1 MGLHIISGPPAA
13 GKTTFL
19 NNNAKPGDIRI
30 DLDHITNLITG
41 QDLDNHTHHPAAF
54 AIAKAARRAAI
65 DTALQHVD
73 SHEVWIIDSHPG
85 GAQLARYQQAGAQMH
100 ILAPPK
106 DVVMKRIKASNR
118 PSEMLKV
125 AANWYTQQQSDI
137 PRRNTTDRGYGW
149 KQQKTRELLMAAH
162 RDGSPCWWCG
172 LPMYRRKDKNWD
184 GMALAAD
191 HSNPGGAQRGE
202 RPDRLLHGRCNS
214 QAKDHS
220 NDDRRP
226 ALTGRHPSEPLA
238 SREEV
243 ETVRS
248 RFNFGPL
255 NAKR

>member
-41 QDLDNHTHHPAAF
+41 KDPDNHTHDHTAW

-65 DTALQHVD
+65 DTALQHTGT
-73 SHEVWIIDSHPG
+73 HEVWIIDSNPSPE
-85 GAQLARYQQAGAQMH
+85 QVARYQKAGAKMH
-100 ILAPPK
+100 TIAPPK
-106 DVVMKRIKASNR
+106 DVVMKRIKNSNR
-118 PSEMLKV
+118 PETMYK
-125 AANWYTQQQSDI
+125 AAARWYKTHGQQGRKPTTTQ
-137 PRRNTTDRGYGW
+137 RGYGW
-149 KQQKTRELLMAAH
+149 TQQKTRELLIAAH

-184 GMALAAD
+184 HMALAAD
-191 HSNPGGAQRGE
+191 HSNPGGAERGE

-243 ETVRS
+243 AATRS

-255 NAKR
+255 NAQR